1 MHYFILTLVRHSL
14 EKGKTLKF
22 EKCGNH
28 VKYIL
33 ARTNWHVGL
42 KMFIVSNLNNYS
54 EIK

>member
-14 EKGKTLKF
+14 EKGKPLKF

-33 ARTNWHVGL
+33 ARTNWHVGFKCL
-42 KMFIVSNLNNYS
+42 CYCCKFKQL
-54 EIK
+54 